1 MKIMDL
7 TTRKVENKIK
17 EVLPDKFAL
26 VIDGW
31 TKNSTHFVAIFVS
44 FHADTK
50 VGFEQV
56 MLAFSPMNSET
67 SFRASDHFGFIEWV
81 LGLYGKSLDNVVAV
95 IGDNVSTNQALA
107 DMCKKPL
114 IGCASHRFNLA
125 MKKFLDPFESLMS
138 KITDLMGKLKTLKM
152 SGKLRKFSHLR
163 PVQRNDTCWSSSYG
177 MLKWYSELMTFLS
190 DSCFT
195 TDRTIVDYLLSPSE
209 NTQSEQMLKELKYMD
224 SITELLQSDNTDMS
238 DVRALSIK

>member
-1 MKIMDL
+1 MDL

-125 MKKFLDPFESLMS
+125 MKKILGSIRIIDVENHRPHG
-138 KITDLMGKLKTLKM
+138 KIENPKNEWKTKKVLA
-152 SGKLRKFSHLR
+152 LA
-163 PVQRNDTCWSSSYG
+163 TC
-177 MLKWYSELMTFLS
+177 SE
-190 DSCFT
+190 
-195 TDRTIVDYLLSPSE
+195 E
-209 NTQSEQMLKELKYMD
+209 
-224 SITELLQSDNTDMS
+224 
-238 DVRALSIK
+238 